1 MRSTIISLALL
12 VLVSACGGSDTSE
25 EARVASIESTTT
37 TSTTSVS
44 DVSGEDQLFEFVD
57 CMREN
62 GVDVPDPVVDSDGN
76 VGFPQD
82 VDPTDFQ
89 GDDVQAAFS
98 DCREFLDF
106 ATLGFGDIDLSQ
118 LADDLLAFA
127 SCMRENDFDLPDP
140 DFSNF
145 EIAPPD
151 EAGRVNTPFGILD
164 LDDPD
169 FQAALDI
176 CEDTLPG
183 FIQGSG

>member
-1 MRSTIISLALL
+1 MRSTIISLALV
-12 VLVSACGGSDTSE
+12 VLFSACGGSDASDE
-25 EARVASIESTTT
+25 PRVASIQSTTT
-37 TSTTSVS
+37 PSTTSAS

-82 VDPTDFQ
+82 VDPADFQ
-89 GDDVQAAFS
+89 GDDVQDAFTA
-98 DCREFLDF
+98 CREFLDF

-127 SCMRENDFDLPDP
+127 SCMRDNDFDLPDP

-151 EAGRVNTPFGILD
+151 EAGQVNTPFGILD
-164 LDDPD
+164 LNDPD
-169 FQAALDI
+169 FQAALEV

-183 FIQGSG
+183 FIQGNG